1 MSFLCVISCV
11 LFPIY
16 SLKVVV
22 FYDDSMLATYNDI
35 RRAETKL
42 REVMAVVEEHYEE
55 STLKTKMEMNATTM
69 PIIHLSG
76 ENWEDTIW

>member
-55 STLKTKMEMNATTM
+55 STLKTKMQMNATTM

-76 ENWEDTIW
+76 ENWEEEIW

>member
-1 MSFLCVISCV
+1 
-11 LFPIY
+11 
-16 SLKVVV
+16 
-22 FYDDSMLATYNDI
+22 MLATYNSARDPKSK
-35 RRAETKL
+35 AETKL